1 MPATLLQTTRQIA
14 PRPATATP
22 SSTRPP
28 VIVLGGGANALS
40 VARSLGKIGVRVYAL
55 NFPKEYVCRSRHA
68 TPLPVPC
75 GPDYARE
82 WAEYLLGPWSD
93 WLQGAVLLAA
103 SDAGLMLIARHRAE
117 LAAKY
122 LLDDS
127 SVPAQQTMLNKLAT
141 YRAAVA
147 AGVPTPKFWV
157 AQTPDDIEQLR
168 DELVFPLIVKPELSH
183 LFEERFGAKFLVAKD
198 YEQLLQAFRTVADA
212 RIPALLMEQIPGPDS
227 QLCSYYTYLDEE
239 CNPLFDFTKRIIR
252 RFPVNM
258 GAACY
263 HITDWIPEIREPALR
278 LFRGVGLR
286 GLANVEFKLDER
298 DGQYK
303 LIECNARF
311 TAANGLVARC
321 GMDLA
326 QFVYRRLTGEPQ
338 QPLTHFRSGMRL
350 WYPLEDFK
358 AFREL
363 NRRGELSWTG
373 WIKSLLHPQM
383 LPFFAWSDPWP
394 SVSRELRRCLRM
406 FWKS

>member
-1 MPATLLQTTRQIA
+1 MPATLLQPGREITGRRIFATR
-14 PRPATATP
+14 
-22 SSTRPP
+22 SSRRPP
-28 VIVLGGGANALS
+28 AIVVGGGANALS
-40 VARSLGKIGVRVYAL
+40 VARSLGKIGVRVFAL
-55 NFPKEYVCRSRHA
+55 NFPNEYVCRSRHA
-68 TPLPVPC
+68 TPLPVPG

-82 WAEYLLGPWSD
+82 WAEYLLGPQSD
-93 WLQGAVLLAA
+93 SLRGAVLLAA
-103 SDAGLMLIARHRAE
+103 SDAALMLIAQHRTE

-122 LLDDS
+122 VLDDS
-127 SVPAQQTMLNKLAT
+127 CVSAQQTMLNKLST
-141 YRAAVA
+141 YRAAES
-147 AGVPTPKFWV
+147 AGVPTPKFWL
-157 AQTPDDIEQLR
+157 AQTPDEIEQLR
-168 DELVFPLIVKPELSH
+168 DELVFPLIVKPQLSH
-183 LFEERFGAKFLVAKD
+183 LFEERFGAKFLVATD
-198 YEQLLQAFRTVADA
+198 FEQLLNAFRIVADA
-212 RIPALLMEQIPGPDS
+212 QIPALLMEQIPGPDS

-263 HITDWIPEIREPALR
+263 HVTDWIPEIREPALR

-338 QPLTHFRSGMRL
+338 QPLTHFRSGIRL

-358 AFREL
+358 AFRDL
-363 NRRGELSWTG
+363 HRRGELSWAG
-373 WIKSLLHPQM
+373 WFKSLLHPQM

-394 SVSRELRRCLRM
+394 SVSHELRRCLRL
-406 FWKS
+406 FRKS